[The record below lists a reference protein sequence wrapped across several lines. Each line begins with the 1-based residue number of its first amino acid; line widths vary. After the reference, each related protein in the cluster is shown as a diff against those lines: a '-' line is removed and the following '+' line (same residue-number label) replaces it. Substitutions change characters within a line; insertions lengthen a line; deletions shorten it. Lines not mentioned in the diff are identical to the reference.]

1 MNSEKQYTMADVYKQ
16 VYEETGIL
24 PIHCLWLD
32 DQKMTKAE
40 MLKRAQ
46 ETKRLMLLAFEE
58 VDKERGDPK

>member
-24 PIHCLWLD
+24 PVHCLWLD

-46 ETKRLMLLAFEE
+46 ETKRLMLLAF
-58 VDKERGDPK
+58 